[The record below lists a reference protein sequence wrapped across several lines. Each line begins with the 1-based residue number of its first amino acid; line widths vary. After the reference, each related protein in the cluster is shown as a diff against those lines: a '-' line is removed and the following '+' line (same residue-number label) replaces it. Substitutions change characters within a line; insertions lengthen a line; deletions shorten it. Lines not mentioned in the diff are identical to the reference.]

1 MAHSGHTHSDEVAGQ
16 PWGVVL
22 FGGFLTIVIGLS
34 LTLLGLVLVNTL
46 SAGHLHL
53 VAVSTAGIALALY
66 LYYVG
71 LETVFLE
78 FSE

>member
-1 MAHSGHTHSDEVAGQ
+1 MAHSGHTHTDDIEEQ

-22 FGGFLTIVIGLS
+22 FGGFLTVVIGLS
-34 LTLLGLVLVNTL
+34 LTLLGLVFVNTL
-46 SAGHLHL
+46 SAGHLPL
-53 VAVSTAGIALALY
+53 TAVSATGIALALF

-78 FSE
+78 FAT

>member
-1 MAHSGHTHSDEVAGQ
+1 MAHSGHTHSDDIAGQ

-22 FGGFLTIVIGLS
+22 VGGFLTVVIGLS
-34 LTLLGLVLVNTL
+34 LTLLGLVFVNTIA
-46 SAGHLHL
+46 AGHLPL
-53 VAVSTAGIALALY
+53 VAVSAAGIVLALY

-78 FSE
+78 FA